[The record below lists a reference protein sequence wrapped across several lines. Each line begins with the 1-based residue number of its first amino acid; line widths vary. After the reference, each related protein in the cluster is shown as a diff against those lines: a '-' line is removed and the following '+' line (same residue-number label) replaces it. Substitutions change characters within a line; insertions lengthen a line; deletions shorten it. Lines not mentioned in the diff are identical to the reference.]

1 MHEPKR
7 RKAAPAHE
15 LAPPSAVAPSSMPI
29 RELKQALT
37 ARAVD
42 WSGCVE
48 KRELVELLEKSVG
61 GSAGGA
67 KSVGGSAGGAA
78 VPMPPGVASAA
89 GSGSAE
95 HWGFLAPAPP
105 PPPLNPNK
113 KDINWGSRPRP
124 HAGSSQGHHHNV
136 SRPVT

>member
-48 KRELVELLEKSVG
+48 KRELVELLEKSG
-61 GSAGGA
+61 GSAGR
-67 KSVGGSAGGAA
+67 AA

-95 HWGFLAPAPP
+95 QWGFLAPAPP